1 MSDGTRA
8 ATGCEGRT
16 DPSIDRHNVGP
27 FTTPEFGKALSDA
40 DILLGYAASRGQLP
54 ASRPGDAVE
63 GIVLARQ
70 AWQTGEVTAKTAIG
84 FWIDYANLAKLT
96 KPVTAAS
103 VRACRT
109 VSLLSEKIGA
119 LILVSFIILFSIFLF
134 MNNQTAADTQEL
146 IEQQNAAA
154 LKLWSDLQVLRTTGA
169 ERDAEPAKGA
179 ATAVRTA
186 SDAAF
191 ANQVFESAVE
201 FSRRSQALLQSANKL
216 HSFNFWS
223 KAKPPGTESD
233 FLILPDVSDVAQIK
247 EQGELQIR
255 KYQSLRNYATELYKT
270 DTIYGALTTYL
281 LPTGYALLGA
291 FLYGFRLSSRLIRR
305 KCYLPS
311 AALSARYYIAVIA
324 GLVVGLFGSLAPSNL
339 VPSPLAVAFLV
350 GYAVEAFFS
359 WLDHL
364 ITKLK
369 SEKSASKAQV
379 QEEAAGD

>member
-1 MSDGTRA
+1 MSDEANTSSDAASASGPGVEHQPDRA
-8 ATGCEGRT
+8 LA
-16 DPSIDRHNVGP
+16 
-27 FTTPEFGKALSDA
+27 TPEFAAALEDA
-40 DILLGYAASRGQLP
+40 DILLDYAAGNSQPKDAIP
-54 ASRPGDAVE
+54 ADVVRD
-63 GIVLARQ
+63 IVLARL
-70 AWQTGEVTAKTAIG
+70 AWSQGHVSSDTAIS
-84 FWIDYANLAKLT
+84 FWLAYAKLSRLT
-96 KPVTAAS
+96 KPVTGAS
-103 VRACRT
+103 ARACRT
-109 VSLLSEKIGA
+109 ASLRREKQWAVA
-119 LILVSFIILFSIFLF
+119 LVVIITAASIFLF
-134 MNNQTAADTQEL
+134 MNNTTASDTSNL

-359 WLDHL
+359 RLDDL
-364 ITKLK
+364 IVKFK
-369 SEKSASKAQV
+369 GDVPSVPQPAR
-379 QEEAAGD
+379 EEAGD